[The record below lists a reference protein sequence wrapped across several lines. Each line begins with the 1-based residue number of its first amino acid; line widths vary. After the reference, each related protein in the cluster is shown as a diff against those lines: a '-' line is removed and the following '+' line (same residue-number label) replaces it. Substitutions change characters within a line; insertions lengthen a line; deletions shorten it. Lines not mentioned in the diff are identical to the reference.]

1 MNTTSRASRRRSG
14 RFGMVPGDAVF
25 PSTISSACDIVRTVV
40 YSLFASVFTV
50 SDTNVHFSNK
60 RTFKMN
66 ARKAVLA
73 NCSPEYSVG
82 R

>member
-1 MNTTSRASRRRSG
+1 MNTTSRASRRLSG

-50 SDTNVHFSNK
+50 SDTNGK
-60 RTFKMN
+60 RT
-66 ARKAVLA
+66 A
-73 NCSPEYSVG
+73 
-82 R
+82 

>member
-66 ARKAVLA
+66 VSA
-73 NCSPEYSVG
+73 PSVTSCDG
-82 R
+82 CPV